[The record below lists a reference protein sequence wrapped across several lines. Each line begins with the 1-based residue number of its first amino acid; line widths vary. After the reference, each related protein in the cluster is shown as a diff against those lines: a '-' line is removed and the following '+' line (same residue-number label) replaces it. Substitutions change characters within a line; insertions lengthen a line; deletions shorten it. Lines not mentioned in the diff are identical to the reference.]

1 MFWCGSAG
9 ASGTTAGGASPG
21 WAHSGLG
28 RTLQHRVSYHLRGG
42 VPFLDLVTG
51 RIHIASVPTPM
62 SGRGDARASLC
73 AHSFV
78 LYLAAP
84 VLGPAARSSL
94 TLLLALVQV
103 SGYGRPGA
111 RGATGRLRW
120 RSTGSCAVV
129 HGCAC
134 LGRHDRSKAAVGVC
148 ILFYVVH
155 VESSVLFHFA
165 QRAAGLWLLST
176 AHLFFWSVLCCSRAP
191 ACNSVTMVSTQLLA
205 LTACQALAV
214 AAIAYRWPDI
224 QQWFGAQPR
233 CGSPAEYVIVS
244 RQVVTPD
251 GIFPAAGTCS
261 MVPPCAA
268 CADFSQLPPQRRP
281 AAVQVK
287 RGLIRRIAPINI
299 SAQDA
304 RANLTRY
311 AHLLTGLKTVLDFG
325 NLTVMPGVLDTHVHQ
340 NEPGRADWEGAG
352 AIPAAAAPGQLA
364 APLQWR
370 RSRRP
375 RQAAG
380 CCRLPER
387 QPGCCRGR
395 RDDLRGHAAQQR
407 PGYHDRR
414 AAGRQA
420 ARLKGAHPATL
431 RAGRAGL
438 S

>member
-9 ASGTTAGGASPG
+9 ASGRKAGGASPG

-28 RTLQHRVSYHLRGG
+28 RTLQYRVSYHLRGG

-51 RIHIASVPTPM
+51 RIHIASVPTPT
-62 SGRGDARASLC
+62 SGRGDARARLS
-73 AHSFV
+73 AHSVV

-84 VLGPAARSSL
+84 VLGLAARSSL

-111 RGATGRLRW
+111 RAATGRLRW

-148 ILFYVVH
+148 ILFYLVH

-191 ACNSVTMVSTQLLA
+191 ACNSVSMVSTQLLA

-261 MVPPCAA
+261 MPLVPPCAA
-268 CADFSQLPPQRRP
+268 CADLTQLPPQRRP

-352 AIPAAAAPGQLA
+352 PIPAPTPLPRRLASGAAPADPTSSELPQASG
-364 APLQWR
+364 AP
-370 RSRRP
+370 
-375 RQAAG
+375 AG
-380 CCRLPER
+380 P
-387 QPGCCRGR
+387 P
-395 RDDLRGHAAQQR
+395 
-407 PGYHDRR
+407 PR
-414 AAGRQA
+414 AA
-420 ARLKGAHPATL
+420 
-431 RAGRAGL
+431 
-438 S
+438 

>member
-1 MFWCGSAG
+1 
-9 ASGTTAGGASPG
+9 
-21 WAHSGLG
+21 
-28 RTLQHRVSYHLRGG
+28 LQYRVSYHLRGG

-191 ACNSVTMVSTQLLA
+191 ACNSVSMVSTQLLA

-261 MVPPCAA
+261 MPLVPPCAA
-268 CADFSQLPPQRRP
+268 CADLTQLPPQRRP

-352 AIPAAAAPGQLA
+352 PIPAPTPLPRRLASGAAPADPTSSELPQASG
-364 APLQWR
+364 AP
-370 RSRRP
+370 
-375 RQAAG
+375 AG
-380 CCRLPER
+380 P
-387 QPGCCRGR
+387 P
-395 RDDLRGHAAQQR
+395 
-407 PGYHDRR
+407 PR
-414 AAGRQA
+414 AA
-420 ARLKGAHPATL
+420 
-431 RAGRAGL
+431 
-438 S
+438 

>member
-1 MFWCGSAG
+1 
-9 ASGTTAGGASPG
+9 
-21 WAHSGLG
+21 
-28 RTLQHRVSYHLRGG
+28 LQHRVSYHLRGG

-51 RIHIASVPTPM
+51 RIHIASVPTPT
-62 SGRGDARASLC
+62 SGRGDARARLS
-73 AHSFV
+73 AHSVV

-84 VLGPAARSSL
+84 VLGLAARSSL

-111 RGATGRLRW
+111 RAATGRLRW

-148 ILFYVVH
+148 ILFYLVH

-261 MVPPCAA
+261 MPLVPPCAA
-268 CADFSQLPPQRRP
+268 CADLTQLPPQRRP

-352 AIPAAAAPGQLA
+352 PIPAPTPLPRRLASGAAPADPTSSELPQASG
-364 APLQWR
+364 AP
-370 RSRRP
+370 
-375 RQAAG
+375 AG
-380 CCRLPER
+380 P
-387 QPGCCRGR
+387 P
-395 RDDLRGHAAQQR
+395 
-407 PGYHDRR
+407 PR
-414 AAGRQA
+414 AA
-420 ARLKGAHPATL
+420 
-431 RAGRAGL
+431 
-438 S
+438 

>member
-51 RIHIASVPTPM
+51 RIHIASVPTPT
-62 SGRGDARASLC
+62 SGRGDARARLS
-73 AHSFV
+73 AHSVV

-84 VLGPAARSSL
+84 VLGLAARSSL

-111 RGATGRLRW
+111 RAATGRLRW

-148 ILFYVVH
+148 ILFYLVH

-191 ACNSVTMVSTQLLA
+191 ACNSVSMVSTQLLA

-214 AAIAYRWPDI
+214 AAIAYRW
-224 QQWFGAQPR
+224 R
-233 CGSPAEYVIVS
+233 SPAEYVIVS

-261 MVPPCAA
+261 MPLVPPCAA
-268 CADFSQLPPQRRP
+268 CADLTQLPPQRRP

-352 AIPAAAAPGQLA
+352 PIPAPTPLPRRLASGAAPADPTSSELPQASG
-364 APLQWR
+364 AP
-370 RSRRP
+370 
-375 RQAAG
+375 AG
-380 CCRLPER
+380 P
-387 QPGCCRGR
+387 P
-395 RDDLRGHAAQQR
+395 
-407 PGYHDRR
+407 PR
-414 AAGRQA
+414 AA
-420 ARLKGAHPATL
+420 
-431 RAGRAGL
+431 
-438 S
+438 

>member
-51 RIHIASVPTPM
+51 RIHIASVPTPT
-62 SGRGDARASLC
+62 SGRGDARARLS
-73 AHSFV
+73 AHSVV

-84 VLGPAARSSL
+84 VLGLAARSSL

-111 RGATGRLRW
+111 RAATGRLRW

-148 ILFYVVH
+148 ILFYLVH

-191 ACNSVTMVSTQLLA
+191 ACNSVSMVSTQLLA

-261 MVPPCAA
+261 MPLVPPCAA
-268 CADFSQLPPQRRP
+268 CADLTQLPPQRRP

-352 AIPAAAAPGQLA
+352 PIPAPTPLPRRLASGAAPADPTSSELPQASG
-364 APLQWR
+364 AP
-370 RSRRP
+370 
-375 RQAAG
+375 AG
-380 CCRLPER
+380 P
-387 QPGCCRGR
+387 P
-395 RDDLRGHAAQQR
+395 
-407 PGYHDRR
+407 PR
-414 AAGRQA
+414 AA
-420 ARLKGAHPATL
+420 
-431 RAGRAGL
+431 
-438 S
+438 